1 MNYLYDFLVNN
12 PQASM
17 SIYRNP
23 NLNKTEFVFTEID
36 SFEGICLN
44 WVYNKFLICY
54 KNDVFDIKIR
64 STNNHLLHN
73 TLNFG
78 KVIFDNL
85 IHNVI
90 QLKKMKRRK
99 ISFINLIKKYFAD
112 YNEINVYRPSVA
124 ELVLKINTLNEKR
137 EANKTCCVCLANKY
151 INDES
156 IFNCSHVELCWTCF
170 FKLPTNN
177 TRCPICRKGLC

>member
-1 MNYLYDFLVNN
+1 MNLLLEFLTTN

-23 NLNKTEFVFTEID
+23 NLNKTEFVFTEVS

-54 KNDVFDIKIR
+54 KNHVFDIKIR
-64 STNNHLLHN
+64 TANSHLLHN

-85 IHNVI
+85 IYNVLQI
-90 QLKKMKRRK
+90 KQMKRRNL
-99 ISFINLIKKYFAD
+99 SFINLMKKYFAD
-112 YNEINVYRPSVA
+112 YNEITVYRPSTA
-124 ELVLKINTLNEKR
+124 ELVQKINTLNEKR
-137 EANKTCCVCLANKY
+137 LPNKTCCVCLSSRY

-156 IFNCSHVELCWTCF
+156 IFACSHVELCWTCF
-170 FKLPTNN
+170 FKLPTNK
-177 TRCPICRKGLC
+177 CPICRADL